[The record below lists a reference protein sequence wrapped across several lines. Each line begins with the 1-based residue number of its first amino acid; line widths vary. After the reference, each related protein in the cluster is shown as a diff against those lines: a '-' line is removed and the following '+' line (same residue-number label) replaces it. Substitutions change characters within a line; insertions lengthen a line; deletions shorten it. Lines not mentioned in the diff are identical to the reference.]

1 MVRLPW
7 MCVWL
12 MALATLLVV
21 SDVLAYDCPLGL
33 CATKDYQTQLRRE
46 IAERARLLRESKKD
60 GDDGRYRYIGSSSS
74 RTSRSSRSDKK
85 DGDKYNP
92 FGIDPN
98 NPFGQGLDF
107 ATQAWDNAAQGDY
120 GLFSTRQGR
129 NGKKRQPASQPLD
142 LNGRPLTPIQVS
154 RLRPPPT
161 KQPEPTDAE
170 KEAKKEAEAAASKEE
185 TDRAIQAAQLVF
197 DNGEYG
203 AARRMLLPIAA
214 SRRRSQ
220 EEVDQ
225 AKKFIER
232 IDTEGMKRLV
242 EADETA
248 TNGDLD
254 AAATAYNEIA
264 RKFGS
269 APAAKLARNK
279 LAVLRANP
287 EVASKYLLDTA
298 KAYARKR
305 RLDIAMPMLREI
317 VNRYAKTQHAKEA
330 ADLLKELEK
339 MAAADGALSPEQS
352 LAARKWLIIG
362 NIHALNGRSDK
373 AIESYQ
379 TVIQDFEDSRYAQMA
394 REKIAGLK
402 KQE

>member
-12 MALATLLVV
+12 MALATLLVA

-33 CATKDYQTQLRRE
+33 CATKDYQAQLRRE

-74 RTSRSSRSDKK
+74 STSRSSRSDKK

-161 KQPEPTDAE
+161 KQPELTDAE
-170 KEAKKEAEAAASKEE
+170 KEAKKEGEAAASKEE
-185 TDRAIQAAQLVF
+185 TDRAIQAAQLLF

-220 EEVDQ
+220 EEVDE

-242 EADETA
+242 EADQTA

-254 AAATAYNEIA
+254 AAATAYNDIA

-279 LAVLRANP
+279 LAVLRARP

-298 KAYARKR
+298 KAYAQKR

-362 NIHALNGRSDK
+362 NIHALNGRSDN

>member
-1 MVRLPW
+1 MGRLSW
-7 MCVWL
+7 MFLAPIAVVTLL
-12 MALATLLVV
+12 MTSDALAR
-21 SDVLAYDCPLGL
+21 DCPLGL

-46 IAERARLLRESKKD
+46 IAERARLLRESKRD
-60 GDDGRYRYIGSSSS
+60 GDDRRYRYIGSSSRSTTSS
-74 RTSRSSRSDKK
+74 RTDKRG
-85 DGDKYNP
+85 GDKYNP
-92 FGIDPN
+92 FGIDTN
-98 NPFGQGLDF
+98 NPFGSGLDF
-107 ATQAWDNAAQGDY
+107 ATQAWENAARGNY
-120 GLFSTRQGR
+120 GLFPSRQGQNAR
-129 NGKKRQPASQPLD
+129 RRQPASQPLD

-161 KQPEPTDAE
+161 KQPEPTAADTR
-170 KEAKKEAEAAASKEE
+170 AKKEADAAASKEE
-185 TDRAIQAAQLVF
+185 TDRAIQAAQLLF

-242 EADETA
+242 DADQAA

-254 AAATAYNEIA
+254 AAATAYHEIA

-279 LAVLRANP
+279 LVVLRANP
-287 EVASKYLLDTA
+287 QVASKYLLDTA
-298 KAYARKR
+298 RAYARKK
-305 RLDIAMPMLREI
+305 RLDIAMPMLRE
-317 VNRYAKTQHAKEA
+317 VVKRYAGTQRAKEA

-339 MAAADGALSPEQS
+339 MATADGGLSPEQS

-362 NIHALNGRSDK
+362 NIHALNGRVDR

-379 TVIQDFEDSRYAQMA
+379 TVIQDFEDSRYAQLA

-402 KQE
+402 KRK